1 MTRTQK
7 FNSRDHQAVADGA
20 PRQVIMPKYFARSG
34 FADSD
39 PTKTK
44 KNGGG
49 RGNWGNM
56 GDEMFDE
63 DFNFSKTRRRSN
75 SSSVSNHV
83 REFKTKW
90 EVNETEPV
98 FEEDLHGPEQESE
111 DVAKSVSSESGSFSN

>member
-1 MTRTQK
+1 
-7 FNSRDHQAVADGA
+7 
-20 PRQVIMPKYFARSG
+20 
-34 FADSD
+34 
-39 PTKTK
+39 
-44 KNGGG
+44 
-49 RGNWGNM
+49 M